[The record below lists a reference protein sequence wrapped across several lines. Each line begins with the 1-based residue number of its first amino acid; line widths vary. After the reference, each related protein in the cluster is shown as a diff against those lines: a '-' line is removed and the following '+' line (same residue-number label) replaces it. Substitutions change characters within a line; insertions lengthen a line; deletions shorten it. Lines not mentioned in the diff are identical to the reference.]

1 MVSVYLRSANVT
13 KMEIK
18 KFKIFQKIHGFLD
31 GIHLPMLDISLW
43 GLLDIYVGGIFQK
56 QIIRRASSVS
66 FSFFI
71 SLFPLILFILSV
83 LPYLP
88 HYEELYYYIFNE
100 LMPHVLPDHMLDDV
114 TGYIEQNIMPSI
126 AEMSLLTIGLVLVF
140 ATNGTYALI
149 NGFNHDTDTKR
160 GMIWEY
166 FLAFLVTASLTVAI
180 VMCLLGIYYA
190 EVVFKL
196 LMPEY
201 PSNWFFS
208 NLTVIIGYF
217 SFPLVYCLLL
227 ALLYWVGSV
236 DVTRF
241 KQSIPGAIL
250 TTILFMV
257 VTYFF
262 AIYVSKIAR
271 YNVLYGSIGSVILL
285 MIWVDVNVVLIMF
298 GNELNLAIK
307 RIHDSNKQ
315 KNDSAEES
323 EIDFQ
328 I

>member
-43 GLLDIYVGGIFQK
+43 GLLEIYVGGIFQK
-56 QIIRRASSVS
+56 QIIRQAASVS
-66 FSFFI
+66 WSFFL

-88 HYEELYYYIFNE
+88 HYEELYHYIFNE
-100 LMPHVLPDHMLDDV
+100 LMPR
-114 TGYIEQNIMPSI
+114 I
-126 AEMSLLTIGLVLVF
+126 ALVLIF

-149 NGFNHDTDTKR
+149 NGFNHDTDTQR
-160 GMIWEY
+160 GLIREY
-166 FLAFLVTASLTVAI
+166 LLAFLITASFTVAI

-217 SFPLVYCLLL
+217 SFPLVYCLAL

-236 DVTRF
+236 EITRF

-250 TTILFMV
+250 TTVLFMV

-262 AIYVSKIAR
+262 AFYVSEIAR
-271 YNVLYGSIGSVILL
+271 YNVLYGSVGSMILL

-315 KNDSAEES
+315 KNSSVQDEK
-323 EIDFQ
+323 IDFQ

>member
-1 MVSVYLRSANVT
+1 
-13 KMEIK
+13 
-18 KFKIFQKIHGFLD
+18 
-31 GIHLPMLDISLW
+31 
-43 GLLDIYVGGIFQK
+43 
-56 QIIRRASSVS
+56 
-66 FSFFI
+66 
-71 SLFPLILFILSV
+71 
-83 LPYLP
+83 
-88 HYEELYYYIFNE
+88 
-100 LMPHVLPDHMLDDV
+100 MPRILPDHMLEDV
-114 TGYIEQNIMPSI
+114 TGYIEQNIMPNI
-126 AEMSLLTIGLVLVF
+126 AQMSLFTIALVLIF

-149 NGFNHDTDTKR
+149 NGFNHDTDTQR
-160 GMIWEY
+160 GLIREY
-166 FLAFLVTASLTVAI
+166 LLAFLVTASFTVAI

-217 SFPLVYCLLL
+217 SFPLVYCLAL

-236 DVTRF
+236 EITRF

-250 TTILFMV
+250 TTVLFMV

-262 AIYVSKIAR
+262 AFYVSEIAR
-271 YNVLYGSIGSVILL
+271 YNVLYGSVGSMILL

-315 KNDSAEES
+315 KNSNVQDEK
-323 EIDFQ
+323 IDFQ

>member
-18 KFKIFQKIHGFLD
+18 KFKIYQKIHGFLD
-31 GIHLPMLDISLW
+31 GIHLPVLDISLW
-43 GLLDIYVGGIFQK
+43 GLLEIYVGGIFQK
-56 QIIRRASSVS
+56 QIIRQAASVS
-66 FSFFI
+66 WSFFL

-88 HYEELYYYIFNE
+88 HYEELYHYIFNE
-100 LMPHVLPDHMLDDV
+100 LMPRILPDHMLEDV
-114 TGYIEQNIMPSI
+114 TGYIEQNIMPNI
-126 AEMSLLTIGLVLVF
+126 AQMSLFTIALVLIF
-140 ATNGTYALI
+140 ATNGTYL
-149 NGFNHDTDTKR
+149 
-160 GMIWEY
+160 
-166 FLAFLVTASLTVAI
+166 LAFLVTASFTVAI

-217 SFPLVYCLLL
+217 SFPLVYCLAL

-236 DVTRF
+236 EITRF

-250 TTILFMV
+250 TTVLFMV

-262 AIYVSKIAR
+262 AFYVSEIAR
-271 YNVLYGSIGSVILL
+271 YNVLYGSVGSMILL

-315 KNDSAEES
+315 KNSNIQDEK
-323 EIDFQ
+323 IDFQ

>member
-56 QIIRRASSVS
+56 QIIRQAASVS
-66 FSFFI
+66 WSFFL

-88 HYEELYYYIFNE
+88 HYEELYHYIFNE
-100 LMPHVLPDHMLDDV
+100 LMPRILPDHMLEDV
-114 TGYIEQNIMPSI
+114 TGYIEQNIMPNI
-126 AEMSLLTIGLVLVF
+126 AQMSLFTIALVLIF

-149 NGFNHDTDTKR
+149 NGFNHDTDTQR
-160 GMIWEY
+160 GLIREY
-166 FLAFLVTASLTVAI
+166 LLAFLVTASFTVAI

-217 SFPLVYCLLL
+217 SFPLVYCLAL

-236 DVTRF
+236 EITRF

-250 TTILFMV
+250 TTVLFMV

-262 AIYVSKIAR
+262 AFYVSEIAR
-271 YNVLYGSIGSVILL
+271 YNVLYGSVGSMILL

-315 KNDSAEES
+315 KNSNVQDEK
-323 EIDFQ
+323 IDFQ

>member
-18 KFKIFQKIHGFLD
+18 KFKIYQKIHGFLD
-31 GIHLPMLDISLW
+31 GIHLPVLDLSLW
-43 GLLDIYVGGIFQK
+43 GLLEIYVGGIFQK

-126 AEMSLLTIGLVLVF
+126 AEMSLLTIGLVLIF

-166 FLAFLVTASLTVAI
+166 FLAFLLLT
-180 VMCLLGIYYA
+180 
-190 EVVFKL
+190 
-196 LMPEY
+196 
-201 PSNWFFS
+201 
-208 NLTVIIGYF
+208 
-217 SFPLVYCLLL
+217 
-227 ALLYWVGSV
+227 LLYWVGSV
-236 DVTRF
+236 DITRF

-307 RIHDSNKQ
+307 RIHDSNRQ
-315 KNDSAEES
+315 KNDSAEEG